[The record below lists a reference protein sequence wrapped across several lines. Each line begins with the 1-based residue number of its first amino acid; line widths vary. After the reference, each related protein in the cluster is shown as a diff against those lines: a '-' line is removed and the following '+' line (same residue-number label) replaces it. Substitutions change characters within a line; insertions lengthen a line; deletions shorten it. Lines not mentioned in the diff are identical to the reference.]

1 MFDKKVDI
9 TWIFQIEIILSFYVL
24 KKYNIFLNGAV
35 RENKTYPIF

>member
-24 KKYNIFLNGAV
+24 KKYIFLNGAV